1 MQKSSATGLYNFLSL
16 LFFILAMGT
25 IAVVVVLMLQPAPE
39 EVLDIASLPTP
50 IVLPTETETP
60 TITPTFTPATPQAE
74 VSGSV
79 SVYIQPD
86 FSSQIIGQFTEG
98 TILEIIGITVNQ
110 DWYEVR
116 LPDGGSG
123 WIPSSPTSARF
134 VGDRAA
140 LQIVGTPTFTSTP
153 TATLTATYTPSLTPT
168 ITNTPGPTDTPSSTP
183 TPSVSP
189 TPQPTETPTGPT
201 PTIPPTLSPFLFALR
216 TEIEFLPNA
225 NAAGCAWTGVSGS
238 VLQQDGQPVV
248 EQYVIRVFS
257 DTGDFENLANT
268 GSNTT
273 FGEISGWE
281 VPISNV
287 LNTRSY
293 FVRVESM
300 GGTPISDNIRVTFP
314 GDCAQ
319 NRAVLRFIQTR
330 DR

>member
-1 MQKSSATGLYNFLSL
+1 
-16 LFFILAMGT
+16 
-25 IAVVVVLMLQPAPE
+25 
-39 EVLDIASLPTP
+39 
-50 IVLPTETETP
+50 
-60 TITPTFTPATPQAE
+60 
-74 VSGSV
+74 
-79 SVYIQPD
+79 
-86 FSSQIIGQFTEG
+86 
-98 TILEIIGITVNQ
+98 
-110 DWYEVR
+110 
-116 LPDGGSG
+116 
-123 WIPSSPTSARF
+123 
-134 VGDRAA
+134 
-140 LQIVGTPTFTSTP
+140 
-153 TATLTATYTPSLTPT
+153 
-168 ITNTPGPTDTPSSTP
+168 
-183 TPSVSP
+183 
-189 TPQPTETPTGPT
+189 
-201 PTIPPTLSPFLFALR
+201 
-216 TEIEFLPNA
+216 A

-257 DTGDFENLANT
+257 DTGDFENVANT

-293 FVRVESM
+293 FVRVESV